1 MFCISRG
8 KSAVSWWR
16 QLPSIYKLMSVAV
29 AVVFLLASGLQSGTV
44 DVNQQWNSI
53 VRGVGGGHGSL
64 GGDMPIRIMFL
75 GASMSLGERTWFI
88 PSHISMSWGGL
99 GVHLQCTLK
108 AREDTVSRFE
118 TGSQKRGN
126 PVNCVGANRFG
137 DFKDNDVQAWG
148 AQPIKPTLDRARNFV
163 PAAQPNLILINA
175 GSSDCFQEGTWGS
188 SNILNRMRDLVDF
201 LLEAS
206 PRSTVI
212 MSTIIFSPWS
222 NVDRCVRSANA
233 QIRQVSRDL
242 AREGKPVLLAE
253 MHRDQGPE
261 MGPDNMHPTTEGYF
275 VMGEVFKKSILEAD
289 KKGWLQPPVSNGI
302 PADGNAERMATEG
315 KQQDQ
320 LTERAERAHARRWW
334 VS

>member
-75 GASMSLGERTWFI
+75 GASMSLGEHSEGERGYRQQIRDWI
-88 PSHISMSWGGL
+88 AE
-99 GVHLQCTLK
+99 K
-108 AREDTVSRFE
+108 
-118 TGSQKRGN
+118 GN

-148 AQPIKPTLDRARNFV
+148 AQPIKPTLDRARDFV

-188 SNILNRMRDLVDF
+188 SNILNHMRDLVDF

-253 MHRDQGPE
+253 MHRDQGGAPGTVVDEPE

-275 VMGEVFKKSILEAD
+275 VMGEAFKKSILEAD

-334 VS
+334 VT